1 MHSESQVREMTWV
14 FFFHLLDHFTGC
26 SLRELWNLSAAGVT
40 LLPNVSSL
48 GDAAAQYPSCN
59 VGSVGSVVLRD
70 NRLNTATVAYY
81 SGTTPGSRACF
92 VCDES
97 SGHGLNTTITERV
110 CQNDAAWSGSPIICG
125 TLCYMVIYKIV
136 HVYVGEMNI
145 WSLNTISPHATTG
158 KTMVFSK
165 IILQHAQQVFGH

>member
-1 MHSESQVREMTWV
+1 MHSESQVREMTRV
-14 FFFHLLDHFTGC
+14 FCFHLLDYFTGC

-40 LLPNVSSL
+40 LLSNVSSL
-48 GDAAAQYPSCN
+48 GDSAAQYPSCN

-97 SGHGLNTTITERV
+97 SGHVLNTTITERV
-110 CQNDAAWSGSPIICG
+110 CQNDATWSGSSIICG
-125 TLCYMVIYKIV
+125 TLCYMVIGASLSEPYTSVTALHMRVSI
-136 HVYVGEMNI
+136 HISVYG
-145 WSLNTISPHATTG
+145 PTTYR
-158 KTMVFSK
+158 KF
-165 IILQHAQQVFGH
+165 